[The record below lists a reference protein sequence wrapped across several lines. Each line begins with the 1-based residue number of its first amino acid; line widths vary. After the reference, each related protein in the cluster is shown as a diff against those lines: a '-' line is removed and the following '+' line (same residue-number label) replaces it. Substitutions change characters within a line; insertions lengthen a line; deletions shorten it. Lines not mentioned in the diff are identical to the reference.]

1 MGLIKFKVHYYSSC
15 LFTSNFGKFEQKHC
29 YYCIS
34 LSIWDYLFKI
44 NYITSTNEYV
54 KLGYKGDQKMSKN
67 FLGQMIYGFKKG
79 D

>member
-1 MGLIKFKVHYYSSC
+1 P
-15 LFTSNFGKFEQKHC
+15 N
-29 YYCIS
+29 
-34 LSIWDYLFKI
+34 
-44 NYITSTNEYV
+44 TNEYI